1 MNMPWLMA
9 YGKAQKKSLKRYISP
24 LETLFSAPSGHV
36 VSWVPPE
43 GQGYV
48 IDFVTDYLKWVAF
61 NY

>member
-1 MNMPWLMA
+1 MA